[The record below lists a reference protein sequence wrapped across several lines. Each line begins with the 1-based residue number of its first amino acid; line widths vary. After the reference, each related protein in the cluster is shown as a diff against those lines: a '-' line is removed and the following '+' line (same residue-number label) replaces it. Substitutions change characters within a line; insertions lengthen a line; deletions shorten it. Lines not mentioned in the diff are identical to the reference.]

1 MSLFFM
7 ILRKMLQNKWLVS
20 TLFLGTLMT
29 VGLVSTIPIYSEGI
43 LSRMLVKDLEA
54 FQNETN
60 AYPGAHLTKLSF
72 QNESTKKRQERI
84 VKLNEFMKETGK
96 NGFGIP
102 VKNLVVELQTAS
114 LQVIPK
120 GIDADS
126 IDRKQITSV
135 KSVSQFEDHI
145 VLVDGKMPAEEPV
158 NGVYEVLVNNKIMS
172 NLDVVLGTELQLFNT
187 KGKVVAEVKPVGM
200 FEKKQVDDPYFR
212 SPQLENYDLS
222 FVVPERTFE
231 RYFMVNDEIKV
242 SSAWWYFVLDYSRM
256 ELRNLGDFLSTSQKI
271 KEEAISATSR
281 FQVDST
287 VPIED
292 KIQEYFN
299 RSKRLS
305 NFMWSLNV
313 PVLIML
319 GFYMFMVSNLIVDR
333 QKNEIAVIRSRGAS
347 RLQIMASYGVE
358 AAILCSIAWAVGPF
372 LGLLLTKMLGASN
385 GFLEFVQRSSLPL
398 YINAQSYQFGAL
410 AAITVFLMI
419 LTPVFFATRVSIVGH
434 KQGQARI
441 KKLPFWHKMYL
452 DVLLLG
458 ISIYG
463 YYAFKKRLAEMKNL
477 GLSFN
482 DLQIDPLQFVVP
494 ALFIVGGGLLI
505 LRLYPLIL
513 RIIYRAGSKIW
524 TPGWYATLIQ
534 VGRSSNQYQFLMIF
548 FVITIA
554 TGVFSA
560 GAARTINNNT
570 EERILY
576 SGGSDIVI
584 KSEWPSNKPV
594 VVSSPGAAGPSQP
607 SSSNGD
613 APTLKV
619 IQYHEP
625 PFEPYM
631 KLPGVED
638 IAKVFVKEEATFQVG
653 DSQGSAVL
661 MGIDTDDFGRT
672 AWFQNLLLRNPL
684 NEHLN
689 LIASDSRAV
698 IISRTLADQKKVK
711 VGDTIWVGWEGVDHQ
726 PFIVYS
732 VVDYFPTFNPNP
744 QNKDKEIP
752 MLIVGNLSRI
762 QLQLGLEPYQIW
774 LKMRP
779 DSTTAELYDAIK
791 LAKLDIINIH
801 NTREELVK
809 AKNDPFLM
817 ALNGMLTL
825 GFLSSIFI
833 TFVGFLLYWVLSL
846 RGRALQNGV
855 MRALGLS
862 LRQLIG
868 MLAIEQLLTSGVAV
882 MIGIVIGNVTGR
894 MFVPN
899 FQIAFNPS
907 LLVPPF
913 RVVFESVDFMRLY
926 IVIGIML
933 SIGLAILGYM
943 LSRTRIHQALK
954 LGED

>member
-60 AYPGAHLTKLSF
+60 AYPGTHLTKLSF
-72 QNESTKKRQERI
+72 QNESAKKRQEKI
-84 VKLNEFMKETGK
+84 AKLTESMKEIEKT
-96 NGFGIP
+96 GFGIP

-114 LQVIPK
+114 LQVVPK

-126 IDRKQITSV
+126 IDRKQITSI

-145 VLVDGKMPAEEPV
+145 VLVDGKMPSEEPV

-172 NLDVVLGTELQLFNT
+172 NLDVVLGTELQLYNT
-187 KGKVVAEVKPVGM
+187 KGKVVAEVKPVGL
-200 FEKKQVDDPYFR
+200 FEKKQNDDPYFR

-222 FVVPERTFE
+222 FVIPEGTFE
-231 RYFMVNDEIKV
+231 RYIMENSETKV
-242 SSAWWYFVLDYSRM
+242 SSAWWYFVLDYSRV
-256 ELRNLGDFLSTSQKI
+256 ELRNIGEFLSTSEKI
-271 KEEAISATSR
+271 KAEAISATSK

-287 VPIED
+287 VPIEE
-292 KIQEYFN
+292 KIQEYFD

-347 RLQIMASYGVE
+347 RLQIMASYAVE
-358 AAILCSIAWAVGPF
+358 AAILCSIAWALGPF
-372 LGLLLTKMLGASN
+372 LGLMLTKMLGASN

-398 YINAQSYQFGAL
+398 YVNTQSYQFGAL

-434 KQGQARI
+434 KQGLARI

-463 YYAFKKRLAEMKNL
+463 YFAFKKRLTEMKSL
-477 GLSFN
+477 GLGIN

-494 ALFIVGGGLLI
+494 ALFIVGSGLLI

-584 KSEWPSNKPV
+584 EAAWPSNKPV
-594 VVSSPGAAGPSQP
+594 VAPSPGAMG
-607 SSSNGD
+607 SSATTSNED
-613 APTLKV
+613 PPKLNVT
-619 IQYHEP
+619 QYHEP
-625 PFEPYM
+625 PFEPYTN
-631 KLPGVED
+631 LPGVED

-653 DSQGSAVL
+653 DSQGSAIL

-684 NEHLN
+684 YEHLN
-689 LIASDSRAV
+689 LIATDSRAV
-698 IISRTLADQKKVK
+698 IISKTLADQKKVK
-711 VGDTIWVGWEGVDHQ
+711 VGDTIWVGWEGIDQQ

-732 VVDYFPTFNPNP
+732 IVDYFPTFNPNP
-744 QNKDKEIP
+744 QNKDNEIP
-752 MLIVGNLSRI
+752 MLIVGHLSRI

-779 DSTTAELYDAIK
+779 DSTTAELYDAIN

-801 NTREELVK
+801 NTREELIK

-868 MLAIEQLLTSGVAV
+868 MLAIEQLLTSGVSV
-882 MIGIVIGNVTGR
+882 MIGIIVGNITGR

-933 SIGLAILGYM
+933 LIGLAILGYM
-943 LSRTRIHQALK
+943 MSRTRIHQALK

>member
-60 AYPGAHLTKLSF
+60 AYPGTHLTKLSF
-72 QNESTKKRQERI
+72 QNESAKKRQEKI
-84 VKLNEFMKETGK
+84 AKLTESMKEIEKT
-96 NGFGIP
+96 GFGIP

-114 LQVIPK
+114 LQVVPK

-126 IDRKQITSV
+126 IDRKQITSI

-145 VLVDGKMPAEEPV
+145 VLVDGRMPSEEPV

-172 NLDVVLGTELQLFNT
+172 NLDVVLGTELQLYNT
-187 KGKVVAEVKPVGM
+187 KGKVVAEVKPVGL
-200 FEKKQVDDPYFR
+200 FEKKQNDDPYFR

-222 FVVPERTFE
+222 FVIPEGTFE
-231 RYFMVNDEIKV
+231 RYIMENSETKV
-242 SSAWWYFVLDYSRM
+242 SSAWWYFVLDYSRV
-256 ELRNLGDFLSTSQKI
+256 ELRNIGEFLSTSEKI
-271 KEEAISATSR
+271 KAEAISATSK

-287 VPIED
+287 VPIEE
-292 KIQEYFN
+292 KIQEYFD

-347 RLQIMASYGVE
+347 RLQIMASYAVE
-358 AAILCSIAWAVGPF
+358 AAILCSIAWALGPF
-372 LGLLLTKMLGASN
+372 LGLMLTKMLGASN

-398 YINAQSYQFGAL
+398 YVNTQSYQFGAL

-434 KQGQARI
+434 KQGLARI

-463 YYAFKKRLAEMKNL
+463 YFAFKKRLTEMKSL
-477 GLSFN
+477 GLGIN

-494 ALFIVGGGLLI
+494 ALFIVGSGLLI

-584 KSEWPSNKPV
+584 EAAWPSNKPV
-594 VVSSPGAAGPSQP
+594 VAPSPGAMG
-607 SSSNGD
+607 SSATTSNED
-613 APTLKV
+613 PPKLNVT
-619 IQYHEP
+619 QYHEP
-625 PFEPYM
+625 PFEPYTN
-631 KLPGVED
+631 LPGVED

-653 DSQGSAVL
+653 DSQGSAIL

-684 NEHLN
+684 YEHLN
-689 LIASDSRAV
+689 LIATDSRAV
-698 IISRTLADQKKVK
+698 IISKTLADQKKAK
-711 VGDTIWVGWEGVDHQ
+711 VGDTIWVGWEGIDQQ

-732 VVDYFPTFNPNP
+732 IVDYFPTFNPNP
-744 QNKDKEIP
+744 QNKDNEIP
-752 MLIVGNLSRI
+752 MLIVGHLSRI

-779 DSTTAELYDAIK
+779 DSTTAELYDAIN

-801 NTREELVK
+801 NTREELIK

-868 MLAIEQLLTSGVAV
+868 MLAIEQLLTSGVSV
-882 MIGIVIGNVTGR
+882 MIGIIVGNITGR

-933 SIGLAILGYM
+933 LIGLAILGYM
-943 LSRTRIHQALK
+943 MSRTRIHQALK